1 MKKLKNII
9 QILVT
14 VCFVLLFQA
23 CPDNG
28 ITFLELKNNSND
40 TLAVY
45 VADGLHTAYPD
56 TLLPDK
62 YEDVSFGGN
71 TKSNMTGTIYNFVR
85 EPEKIYKQLPKDT
98 LSIFILNMNNMNN
111 MNNHYDVEE
120 IDSMWKEMNYGKR
133 FLWRYDISLQD
144 LRQLNF
150 LLSYPPDERMKYMK
164 MYPPYG
170 SK

>member
-1 MKKLKNII
+1 MSSLI

-23 CPDNG
+23 CPDSRLTPLN
-28 ITFLELKNNSND
+28 LENNSND
-40 TLAVY
+40 TLGVY
-45 VADGLHTAYPD
+45 FADCYYTAYPD

-62 YEDVSFGGN
+62 FENGLLSGTEGN
-71 TKSNMTGTIYNFVR
+71 TTSIIYSFLGAPETIY
-85 EPEKIYKQLPKDT
+85 EKLPKDT

-144 LRQLNF
+144 LRKLNF